1 MSETNVTVKKQVEV
15 LLQQLNEELFGKEDT
30 MKIVLLA
37 ILAGESAF
45 LLGEPGTAKSMVS
58 RRISDA
64 FEDVDTS
71 LPENKGVVKYFEY
84 LMNQFSTPDEV
95 FGPVSLESLKKD
107 EYKRIT
113 DRFLPKAKF
122 AFLDEIWKASPA
134 IQNALL
140 TILNEKKFHNGSSAE
155 KVPLMGFIA
164 ASNELP
170 QKDAGLE
177 AIFDRF
183 LVRLLEKP
191 IQKDS
196 DFFDMITSSKKT
208 QVVIQDKLSE
218 ETIAK
223 WQSEA
228 DNITFPEECKELIR
242 NIRKTLALK
251 NKEENRY
258 DDDKYLISDRRWK
271 KIVGLLR
278 MCAYINGRTEVNL
291 SDCVIIPYC
300 LWSTE
305 IQEAEIFN
313 IIADLIVETFNSTVV
328 STEDLES
335 EFNKIKSEC
344 DTKLS
349 ANFQANLSKVNFPG
363 GTADLIKIKKDILVE
378 IEYNRLNPL
387 LEKIYD
393 AINKLESDFE
403 KKTEFFNQNLIQ
415 SKILVTRFKK
425 AKNETTKNLKD
436 LSAKIEE
443 YNQQKYTALST
454 NFIELDKRIKDTVTH
469 VNKLYNEPKSVSN
482 AEKLQTIKDSILPSI
497 TEQIEAE
504 RQAEDEIFLNQ
515 KDVFGEAVL
524 SSSKFRTLLASTR
537 GEITNSLSD
546 NSKQVAS
553 IEKVITMILGQ

>member
-1 MSETNVTVKKQVEV
+1 MTEKNVTVKKQVED
-15 LLQQLNEELFGKEDT
+15 LLQQLNENLFGKEDT

-155 KVPLMGFIA
+155 KVPLIGFIA

-208 QVVIQDKLSE
+208 QVVINDKLTE
-218 ETIAK
+218 ENIAK
-223 WQSEA
+223 WQNEA

-242 NIRKTLALK
+242 NIRKTLEVK
-251 NKEENRY
+251 NAEEDR
-258 DDDKYLISDRRWK
+258 DDYDKYLVSDRRWK

-278 MCAYINGRTEVNL
+278 MCAYINGRKEVNL

-305 IQEAEIFN
+305 IQVNEIFE
-313 IIADLIVETFNSTVV
+313 IVADLIIETFKSSMRSAEIYEKKFAEVQK
-328 STEDLES
+328 
-335 EFNKIKSEC
+335 EFGSKHAENFASKI
-344 DTKLS
+344 
-349 ANFQANLSKVNFPG
+349 SKVVFPG
-363 GTADLIKIKKDILVE
+363 GTEKLIQTKKEYLVE
-378 IEYNRLNPL
+378 NYLNKIDLLLGDVYNAIETRENEFLQ
-387 LEKIYD
+387 
-393 AINKLESDFE
+393 
-403 KKTEFFNQNLIQ
+403 KTESFRENFIT
-415 SKILVTRFKK
+415 SEVMEKRFKK
-425 AKNETTKNLKD
+425 ARNEATKNLKE
-436 LSAKIEE
+436 LFAKIDD
-443 YNQQKYTALST
+443 YTAQTCNTLLTDS
-454 NFIELDKRIKDTVTH
+454 IVLDKRIKDSVTI
-469 VNKLYNEPKSVSN
+469 VNKIYEAGKKEDNSSLLQDMSN
-482 AEKLQTIKDSILPSI
+482 NIIPAIL
-497 TEQIEAE
+497 EQIEAE
-504 RQAEDEIFLNQ
+504 EKFIEDIFLNQ
-515 KDVFGEAVL
+515 NEVFGKNVIK
-524 SSSKFRTLLASTR
+524 SQKFKITL
-537 GEITNSLSD
+537 I
-546 NSKQVAS
+546 NSKNEISQS
-553 IEKVITMILGQ
+553 LKDNIKQITQLKKIIAMILKK